1 MATAQKRG
9 FRFPWGGDDRH
20 DEPPSDAEEAHAL
33 DRAGLTQRIGG
44 QAEDLGAGPFGVSGA
59 GPVADVAEPLG
70 DEAADAVSLDLER
83 APWPQSDRGTAGPL
97 AGSSRRRTDRD
108 DEATE
113 PAGPGDHEEPA
124 EMTSATAAADAD
136 LAAEERREAAVIE
149 ATTAEAPRE
158 PAPPAPATARTA
170 ERKTN
175 PLMAGLV
182 RAMRDAAKT
191 ARDETV
197 ATLHV
202 DAATRADAIRAQAAT
217 AVNDLK
223 KVAEADVAGIKEW
236 SRQELARVREETEER
251 IAARRSQLVD
261 ETEAAGRASD
271 DLLAS
276 LQAAVEAFEVEMG
289 RFFDALLAED
299 DPARLAG
306 LAERMPAPP
315 TLDGF
320 PGVDEAAPAQSA
332 ADLAAVVADEPAS
345 AAQPEPAAEPEPTA
359 EVSVAEAAQ
368 PEAETAAQPEPEDPR
383 AGWLDHLDP
392 DAAAAAEA
400 EALAGLDRQTNLIV
414 SGLGEVAGIAT
425 FKAALMH
432 VEGVSAISV
441 TAGTNGD
448 VLFTVTHDGQADLR
462 DAVRGLAAFEP
473 QVIADDGDTISIAAR
488 EPAA

>member
-20 DEPPSDAEEAHAL
+20 DEPPSDAEEGHAL
-33 DRAGLTQRIGG
+33 DRAGLTQRIGA
-44 QAEDLGAGPFGVSGA
+44 QADDLGAGPFGVSGS
-59 GPVADVAEPLG
+59 GPLADVAEPVG
-70 DEAADAVSLDLER
+70 DEAADAVDLDLER
-83 APWPQSDRGTAGPL
+83 AAWPQSDRGTAGPL
-97 AGSSRRRTDRD
+97 AGSTRRRADKT
-108 DEATE
+108 DEAAE
-113 PAGPGDHEEPA
+113 PAAPDDHEEPA
-124 EMTSATAAADAD
+124 PMMSATAAAEDD
-136 LAAEERREAAVIE
+136 LAAEEPTEAAVVE
-149 ATTAEAPRE
+149 ATTAETPRQ
-158 PAPPAPATARTA
+158 PAPPAPVTTRTA
-170 ERKTN
+170 DRKTN

-223 KVAEADVAGIKEW
+223 KIAEADVAGIKEW

-276 LQAAVEAFEVEMG
+276 LHTAVEAFEAEMG
-289 RFFDALLAED
+289 RFFDALLAEE

-320 PGVDEAAPAQSA
+320 PAAGDATVVARPEPMPAAVAHPAPAT
-332 ADLAAVVADEPAS
+332 
-345 AAQPEPAAEPEPTA
+345 EPEPEPDA
-359 EVSVAEAAQ
+359 EASVAEATQ
-368 PEAETAAQPEPEDPR
+368 PQAEVAAPEPEQDDPR

-400 EALAGLDRQTNLIV
+400 EAL
-414 SGLGEVAGIAT
+414 
-425 FKAALMH
+425 
-432 VEGVSAISV
+432 
-441 TAGTNGD
+441 
-448 VLFTVTHDGQADLR
+448 
-462 DAVRGLAAFEP
+462 
-473 QVIADDGDTISIAAR
+473 
-488 EPAA
+488 

>member
-1 MATAQKRG
+1 M
-9 FRFPWGGDDRH
+9 
-20 DEPPSDAEEAHAL
+20 
-33 DRAGLTQRIGG
+33 
-44 QAEDLGAGPFGVSGA
+44 
-59 GPVADVAEPLG
+59 
-70 DEAADAVSLDLER
+70 
-83 APWPQSDRGTAGPL
+83 
-97 AGSSRRRTDRD
+97 
-108 DEATE
+108 
-113 PAGPGDHEEPA
+113 
-124 EMTSATAAADAD
+124 MSATAAAEDD
-136 LAAEERREAAVIE
+136 LAAEEPTEAAVVE
-149 ATTAEAPRE
+149 ATTAETPRQ
-158 PAPPAPATARTA
+158 PAPPAPVTTRTA
-170 ERKTN
+170 DRKTN

-223 KVAEADVAGIKEW
+223 KIAEADVAGIKEW

-276 LQAAVEAFEVEMG
+276 LHTAVEAFEAEMG
-289 RFFDALLAED
+289 RFFDALLAEE

-320 PGVDEAAPAQSA
+320 PAAGDATVVARPEPMPAAVAQPAPAT
-332 ADLAAVVADEPAS
+332 
-345 AAQPEPAAEPEPTA
+345 EPEPEPVA
-359 EVSVAEAAQ
+359 EASVAEATQ
-368 PEAETAAQPEPEDPR
+368 PQAEVAAPEPEQDDPR
-383 AGWLDHLDP
+383 AGWLEHLDP

-432 VEGVSAISV
+432 AEGVSAVSV

-448 VLFTVTHDGQADLR
+448 VLFTVTHDGEADLR
-462 DAVRGLAAFEP
+462 DAVRGLEAFEP